1 MSKVCIIGGGA
12 AGLCAARHL
21 ANQKNL
27 IPVVYEQSSDIG
39 GTWVYNDKVGKD
51 ENGMPIHSS
60 MYKSLKTNLPK
71 EVMAFPDF
79 PFPSDETESFL
90 HHTQVCGYLKNYTSH
105 FGLEKF
111 IHLNSVVKHVVP
123 HKDKNSGW
131 SVTVENLV
139 TNQTVTSDFK
149 AMMICNGH
157 YSIPSLPELPGL
169 SNFSGVTLHSHD
181 YRTPDP
187 FETLFP
193 SWTQLAIQ
201 KLKIVSCGLY
211 TNT

>member
-1 MSKVCIIGGGA
+1 MDRILPFFDPPPLRGQKQTFFDPLPPHFVHVVIEWPLIYILLLRTIKTNLHIV
-12 AGLCAARHL
+12 GLCAARHL

-90 HHTQVCGYLKNYTSH
+90 HHTQGNLLRGIV
-105 FGLEKF
+105 
-111 IHLNSVVKHVVP
+111 IW
-123 HKDKNSGW
+123 SGA
-131 SVTVENLV
+131 
-139 TNQTVTSDFK
+139 D
-149 AMMICNGH
+149 
-157 YSIPSLPELPGL
+157 
-169 SNFSGVTLHSHD
+169 
-181 YRTPDP
+181 
-187 FETLFP
+187 
-193 SWTQLAIQ
+193 
-201 KLKIVSCGLY
+201 
-211 TNT
+211 

>member
-1 MSKVCIIGGGA
+1 MDGPIYFTTTIKTNLHLV
-12 AGLCAARHL
+12 GLCAARHL

-90 HHTQVCGYLKNYTSH
+90 HHTQGNLLRGFV
-105 FGLEKF
+105 
-111 IHLNSVVKHVVP
+111 IW
-123 HKDKNSGW
+123 SGA
-131 SVTVENLV
+131 
-139 TNQTVTSDFK
+139 D
-149 AMMICNGH
+149 
-157 YSIPSLPELPGL
+157 
-169 SNFSGVTLHSHD
+169 
-181 YRTPDP
+181 
-187 FETLFP
+187 
-193 SWTQLAIQ
+193 
-201 KLKIVSCGLY
+201 
-211 TNT
+211 